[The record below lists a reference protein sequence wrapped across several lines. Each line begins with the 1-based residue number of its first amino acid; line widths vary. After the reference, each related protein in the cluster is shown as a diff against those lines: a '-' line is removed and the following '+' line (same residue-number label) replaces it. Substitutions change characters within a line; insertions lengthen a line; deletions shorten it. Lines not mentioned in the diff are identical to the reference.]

1 MIIIEKI
8 YKVLEENIN
17 KIKYE
22 YKYSKDL
29 TFKYLKINALNISL
43 VYLNTLASDD
53 AINNYILKSLN
64 DLIKTKK
71 KLKYK
76 NILTYFKSFIP
87 GSNIKEENTFNK
99 LYDLIENGFTCILFN
114 NEDNFIAVETKKIYQ
129 EV

>member
-8 YKVLEENIN
+8 YKTLKENIN
-17 KIKYE
+17 KIKFE

-29 TFKYLKINALNISL
+29 TFKYLKINTLNISL

-71 KLKYK
+71 KLKVYSEGFLQKKLKMK
-76 NILTYFKSFIP
+76 NSGNVITLKPTKSKDVSY
-87 GSNIKEENTFNK
+87 GYEMM
-99 LYDLIENGFTCILFN
+99 
-114 NEDNFIAVETKKIYQ
+114 EDYSV
-129 EV
+129 

>member
-8 YKVLEENIN
+8 YKTLEENIN
-17 KIKYE
+17 KIKFE

-29 TFKYLKINALNISL
+29 TFKYLKINTLNISL

-76 NILTYFKSFIP
+76 NILKV
-87 GSNIKEENTFNK
+87 
-99 LYDLIENGFTCILFN
+99 L
-114 NEDNFIAVETKKIYQ
+114 YQ
-129 EV
+129 EVILKKKILLINYMI

>member
-1 MIIIEKI
+1 MEKI

-29 TFKYLKINALNISL
+29 TFKYLKINNLNISL
-43 VYLNTLASDD
+43 VYLSTLSSDD

-76 NILTYFKSFIP
+76 NILT
-87 GSNIKEENTFNK
+87 
-99 LYDLIENGFTCILFN
+99 ILSL
-114 NEDNFIAVETKKIYQ
+114 
-129 EV
+129 